1 MSSVRALV
9 LAVGATCSIVA
20 CATTPVDQGAAVH
33 EAQCRDDLVQWAL
46 GQVINDATVNRIQV
60 ESRASQVRRLR
71 PGQPMTRDFRRDRI
85 NVQIDDTGTIKAVAC
100 G

>member
-1 MSSVRALV
+1 MGLVRALM
-9 LAVGATCSIVA
+9 LAVGAAVSMAA
-20 CATTPVDQGAAVH
+20 CTTTPEDQSAAVR
-33 EAQCRDDLVQWAL
+33 EEQCRGDLVQWAV

-85 NVQIDDTGTIKAVAC
+85 NVEIDDTGTIKAVAC